1 MNVRMTRMRAQALA
15 VVLAGTAMLGAC
27 SSGGSDEATKATET
41 KTETSTT
48 NDAKSFC
55 DVFSAL
61 AAQREQTGGGG
72 VRPGSTE
79 AVPDTA
85 EAWDRRIETTT
96 ELAAAAPA
104 DYQDEGA
111 AYVELVKARAE
122 LFASHGYPA
131 SLAEIPVADTQA
143 FINDHK
149 DEQQQVNALIA
160 FAKDECGVA

>member
-1 MNVRMTRMRAQALA
+1 MNRQTNRTKRRMLALA
-15 VVLAGTAMLGAC
+15 ISGAVLLGAC
-27 SSGGSDEATKATET
+27 SSGGSDEATKAAET

-48 NDAKSFC
+48 NDATSFC

-131 SLAEIPVADTQA
+131 SLAEIPAADTQA